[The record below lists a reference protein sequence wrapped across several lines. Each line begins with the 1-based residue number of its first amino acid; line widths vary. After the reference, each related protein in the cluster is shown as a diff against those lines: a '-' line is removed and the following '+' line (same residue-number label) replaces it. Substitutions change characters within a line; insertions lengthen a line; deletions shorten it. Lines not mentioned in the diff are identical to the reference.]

1 MTRQLKLR
9 IHSVKCVDETGGKYF
24 EKLGND
30 EIYLSGFTIDG
41 EGKTTK
47 IPAFNIY
54 SNFDDGE
61 MKKYDPPH
69 TFTTFTLSDTKSWP
83 KDFGV
88 CFLLFERDSGD
99 MNEALDRAYQKFK
112 EEVDSK
118 MVSAKGSDKNSFEI
132 PWEIIFTTIIP
143 MVAKY
148 LQSIIASAISDDPF
162 PLESVSLKM
171 PGQNFDWGGN
181 NTSPINKVEFRGN
194 DGVYYLFYD
203 WELIGKTEGRFDLPR
218 ERDHRTS

>member
-41 EGKTTK
+41 EGRTTK
-47 IPAFNIY
+47 IPAF
-54 SNFDDGE
+54 
-61 MKKYDPPH
+61 
-69 TFTTFTLSDTKSWP
+69 TTFTVSDTKNWP

-99 MNEALDRAYQKFK
+99 MNEALDMAYQKFK

-118 MVSAKGSDKNSFEI
+118 MASAKSSDKNSFAI
-132 PWEIIFTTIIP
+132 PWEIIFSTIIP
-143 MVAKY
+143 MVARY

-162 PLESVSLKM
+162 PLESVSLNL
-171 PGQNFDWGGN
+171 PGENFNWGGS
-181 NTSPINKVEFRGN
+181 NTSPIDKVEFRGN

-203 WELIGKTEGRFDLPR
+203 WELIGKNEGWFDLPK